1 MRLSLY
7 LIEAFTRDQ
16 KKELEHKIINRMMD
30 PTLGRLLRKVKAT
43 KSENL
48 LISKKEIEDALDVY
62 KKVRDIILSLPTESK
77 K

>member
-16 KKELEHKIINRMMD
+16 KEELEHKIINQIMD
-30 PTLGRLLRKVKAT
+30 PTLGRLLKKVKAT

-48 LISKKEIEDALDVY
+48 LISKKEIEDVLDIY
-62 KKVRDIILSLPTESK
+62 KKVRDTILSLPMERK
-77 K
+77 